1 MYGMLYS
8 TKAKNSKYI
17 KIHKKTA
24 ELASQFNIWSGS
36 FAVILS
42 GFCLSLFRI
51 HNISLKIVFREFK
64 YKHSGFSGSALYR
77 NISSMLFQDVLYK
90 RQSQSRSAHGAGT
103 DLSTL

>member
-1 MYGMLYS
+1 MVCCIPQ
-8 TKAKNSKYI
+8 KAK
-17 KIHKKTA
+17 KIENILKSIKKTA

-51 HNISLKIVFREFK
+51 HNIFLKIVFREFK
-64 YKHSGFSGSALYR
+64 YKHSGFTGSALYR

-90 RQSQSRSAHGAGT
+90 R
-103 DLSTL
+103 